1 LIKGAFDP
9 YLRPFI
15 LSRVI
20 IPNLRVDDEFEFLI
34 DTGSDATAVHVPN
47 AQPVGN
53 YDDGATTNI
62 ELAGIDSDHEYF
74 VEQGILLFTDG
85 TLVRGY
91 AMELAIAHPSTLDT
105 ALPSIIGR
113 PLINRWRMRYDP
125 WGSHLEVIAKDPDI
139 SFRGSVED
147 IPRQF

>member
-85 TLVRGY
+85 TLVRGVGCQQKWDRKL
-91 AMELAIAHPSTLDT
+91 METL
-105 ALPSIIGR
+105 S
-113 PLINRWRMRYDP
+113 
-125 WGSHLEVIAKDPDI
+125 
-139 SFRGSVED
+139 
-147 IPRQF
+147 